1 MILARYFAFRFLKM
15 TALVFAIFFAIML
28 LIDVIDQLRRKGY
41 CVVIWTPE
49 ELGDADANNLEDI
62 VTERGNDYLST
73 VL

>member
-1 MILARYFAFRFLKM
+1 M
-15 TALVFAIFFAIML
+15 TDEQQ
-28 LIDVIDQLRRKGY
+28 DVINQLRDEGY

-62 VTERGNDYLST
+62 VTERGNNYLST